1 VQAFQG
7 KNAVHAHT
15 YLRDMKKKK
24 RYKGKTTR
32 ARSPVSVAQGGE
44 AGSEEVSKG
53 KDISQ
58 PPLRREPVK
67 KADEGGFALKR
78 YITIAKQFL
87 SDAKVE
93 LKKVTWPNRKELL
106 TTTAVVIV
114 LVLIISFFLGIVDL
128 GLVKIIK
135 NLIR

>member
-1 VQAFQG
+1 VQVLPAR
-7 KNAVHAHT
+7 NAIHAHT

-24 RYKGKTTR
+24 RYKGKNTK
-32 ARSPVSVAQGGE
+32 ARSPVSIAQGRE
-44 AGSEEVSKG
+44 ASREEVPEG

-58 PPLRREPVK
+58 PPLRRELVK

-78 YITIAKQFL
+78 YITIARQFL

-106 TTTAVVIV
+106 TTTVIVIV
-114 LVLIISFFLGIVDL
+114 LVLIISFYLGIVDL
-128 GLVKIIK
+128 GLVKIVK

>member
-1 VQAFQG
+1 LPERSAT
-7 KNAVHAHT
+7 HAHP

-24 RYKGKTTR
+24 RYKGKNTKAR
-32 ARSPVSVAQGGE
+32 APVSIARGRE
-44 AGSEEVSKG
+44 ARSEEVPEG

-58 PPLRREPVK
+58 PPLRRELIK
-67 KADEGGFALKR
+67 KADEGGFSPKR
-78 YITIAKQFL
+78 YITIARQFL

-93 LKKVTWPNRKELL
+93 LKKVTWPSRKELL
-106 TTTAVVIV
+106 TTTSIVIV